1 MNYQIVDL
9 SVCLINERRS
19 GIKDQPKDVLTE
31 KSMHEA
37 KGDCGTGWHYL
48 KSFFI
53 YTEDQL
59 INVE

>member
-37 KGDCGTGWHYL
+37 KGDYST
-48 KSFFI
+48 FFI
-53 YTEDQL
+53 NTDD
-59 INVE
+59 

>member
-1 MNYQIVDL
+1 MKEDL
-9 SVCLINERRS
+9 AWRIIDLKLFLLKEPEASL
-19 GIKDQPKDVLTE
+19 
-31 KSMHEA
+31 HEA
-37 KGDCGTGWHYL
+37 KGDCGTGWRYL